1 MGEESMSRSIEAYD
15 LPQRV
20 ASYDADMELMH
31 PNRSPMIRV
40 ALEVLPFERTASL
53 RALDLGVGT
62 GYFTRCFLERF
73 PSGRVLAVD
82 GASAMVDLART
93 RLGPLASQ
101 VEFRVGDFRSLA
113 ELARDTGA
121 IDVVFSSYALHH
133 LGSED
138 KLAVLR
144 HAVGLLRPRG
154 WLVNAD
160 LIVADSPA
168 MEERLQEMRVEGIV
182 TRAAGKDPRFADAV
196 TTRGF
201 LDALQ
206 ANEDDRPL
214 TLSED
219 LALLRD
225 AGLRDSAVF
234 WLENREMVSGGRK

>member
-1 MGEESMSRSIEAYD
+1 MSQSIEAYD

-31 PNRSPMIRV
+31 PNRTQMVRV
-40 ALEVLPFERTASL
+40 SLEVLPFERMSPL

-62 GYFTRCFLERF
+62 GYFTRRFLERF
-73 PSGRVLAVD
+73 PSSTVLAVD
-82 GASAMVDLART
+82 GARAMVDLART
-93 RLGPLASQ
+93 RLGPLGSR
-101 VEFRVGDFRSLA
+101 VEFRIGDFRSLA
-113 ELARDTGA
+113 ELTRDAGP
-121 IDVVFSSYALHH
+121 IGVVFSSYALHH

-160 LIVADSPA
+160 LILADSPA
-168 MEERLQEMRVEGIV
+168 MEARMQELRIEGIV
-182 TRAAGKDPRFADAV
+182 TRAAGKDPRFVDAL

-206 ANEDDRPL
+206 SNEADRPL

-225 AGLRDSAVF
+225 AGLQDSAVF